1 MRLLAQHLRP
11 AAAALLLGMGASL
24 LLTLLR
30 MAFTQVIRFTVD
42 GVLLGDGSGLPAFA
56 ATLSPGTQLAAACAL
71 AAAIALLQFGVSY
84 IQDSRLPMGSERFVK
99 SLRDALYSR
108 IQRLPYSWHVQNST
122 GDIIQRCI
130 SDVEIVRAFVMDQL
144 LELLGTLFMIVTCVV
159 IMFTMN
165 VKMALLATAFVPVIV
180 GYSILF
186 YHFVSAKFVKADE
199 AEGALSA
206 VVPALL
212 EKNGFEQVWSDAWWY
227 KLKHGCAAYGVFWD
241 PQRENGLGDVALRRL
256 DLLNLFWE
264 PGITD
269 LQESRNLFLCA
280 LVPNDDINAAY
291 PGVQPGNC
299 GVELAQYLYDDAVDT
314 TDMSIVVDWYYKKR
328 LPDGRTVL
336 HLIKFTG
343 DSLLYAS
350 ENDPAMADGF
360 YAHGRYPVVFDV
372 MYPEAGT
379 PCGFGMIAVSKDPQQ
394 YIDRL
399 SGNLLEMSMK
409 AARPRFWVKKGS
421 GVNVQEFLDWSN
433 PLVEVEGSIDE
444 ERLRQISLYNMDS
457 QWVNVLQL
465 KINELKETS
474 NSRDV
479 NQGGVTGGVTA
490 ASAIAALQ
498 EAGSK
503 SSRDVIRASY
513 RAFVQV
519 VELMIASFTPRRARS
534 AWPCPARRGTPSR
547 TTPTPGCARTRPART
562 QTARRFAAWRR
573 STCPSTRRSKA
584 PTPPRRKTSWQ
595 SSSISSACSTRR
607 ARSRRCRCW
616 R

>member
-1 MRLLAQHLRP
+1 MNEIESAVLPVVTDEDVAR
-11 AAAALLLGMGASL
+11 GVE
-24 LLTLLR
+24 LLR
-30 MAFTQVIRFTVD
+30 RYKD
-42 GVLLGDGSGLPAFA
+42 GKR
-56 ATLSPGTQLAAACAL
+56 AL
-71 AAAIALLQFGVSY
+71 EA
-84 IQDSRLPMGSERFVK
+84 
-99 SLRDALYSR
+99 R
-108 IQRLPYSWHVQNST
+108 I
-122 GDIIQRCI
+122 I
-130 SDVEIVRAFVMDQL
+130 
-144 LELLGTLFMIVTCVV
+144 
-159 IMFTMN
+159 
-165 VKMALLATAFVPVIV
+165 
-180 GYSILF
+180 
-186 YHFVSAKFVKADE
+186 ADE
-199 AEGALSA
+199 EWYRLRHWQYLRSRSRARGETPVEPTSAWLFNAITGKHADAMDSYPEAVILPRSPADEPDARALSA

-264 PGITD
+264 PGVTE

-280 LVPNDDINAAY
+280 LVDNDAITAAY
-291 PGVQPGNC
+291 PDVQPGNC

-314 TDMSIVVDWYYKKR
+314 TDKSIVVDWYYKKR

-350 ENDPAMADGF
+350 ENDPAMPDGF

-409 AARPRFWVKKGS
+409 ASRPRFWVRKGS
-421 GVNVQEFLDWSN
+421 GVNAQEFLDWSN

-479 NQGGVTGGVTA
+479 NQGSVSGGVTA

-503 SSRDVIRASY
+503 SSRDIIRASY

-519 VELMIASFTPRRARS
+519 VELMIELIREFYTETRPFRVAVPGAQRYAFADYSNAGLRPHETGDGLCRMAAFDVSVHAQKQSPYATASQNELAKELYQLGVFD
-534 AWPCPARRGTPSR
+534 PARASQALPMLEMMSFEGRDKVLDAVRGGGIPAMPDGVSGALDGSPGGSAGIPSGAEDLLVR
-547 TTPTPGCARTRPART
+547 AARLERRVMEENAR
-562 QTARRFAAWRR
+562 
-573 STCPSTRRSKA
+573 
-584 PTPPRRKTSWQ
+584 
-595 SSSISSACSTRR
+595 
-607 ARSRRCRCW
+607 
-616 R
+616 